1 MHLFIILAEHGDSTD
16 FFIAAGGRKM
26 RNIPLN
32 FCLAHNGT
40 TMPQPLSASIDTLE
54 LREVSYGSPHYHAVV
69 ALRQHV
75 LRSPLGLTYTPDQL
89 AQDAHDRQ
97 FVALQ
102 GDQLV
107 GGVMLHAQDAT
118 TAKLRQFVVTPSLQ
132 GFGIGSRLL
141 RLFEQAARESGYTQV
156 VLSARETATNFYR
169 KHGYET
175 QGERYLQIG
184 LPHVMMQRKL

>member
-1 MHLFIILAEHGDSTD
+1 M
-16 FFIAAGGRKM
+16 
-26 RNIPLN
+26 
-32 FCLAHNGT
+32 
-40 TMPQPLSASIDTLE
+40 QPHFSSSIDQLE
-54 LREVSYGSPHYHAVV
+54 LREVAYGSPHYHAVV

-89 AQDAHDRQ
+89 AQDVHDRQ
-97 FVALQ
+97 FVALME
-102 GDQLV
+102 DQLV
-107 GGVMLHAQDAT
+107 GGVMLHEQDKT

-141 RLFEQAARESGYTQV
+141 RLFEQAARESGYQQV

-175 QGERYLQIG
+175 EGERYLQVG
-184 LPHVMMQRKL
+184 LPHVMMHRKL